1 MKRAG
6 LPICAAFTPRAIV
19 CSAWASGVGFAAAV
33 QFAASIPQYPHSEYE
48 PTPQL
53 VEYDV
58 GENPLRDGVLTE
70 PLRLCDGKFVLPSG
84 PGLGITINQDTL
96 KRYAIA

>member
-1 MKRAG
+1 
-6 LPICAAFTPRAIV
+6 
-19 CSAWASGVGFAAAV
+19 VGFAAAV
-33 QFAASIPQYPHSEYE
+33 QFVASIPQYPHSEYE

-58 GENPLRDGVLTE
+58 GENPLRDGVVTE
-70 PLRLCDGKFVLPSG
+70 KLILRNGKIALPSA

>member
-1 MKRAG
+1 MSSPFYADRS
-6 LPICAAFTPRAIV
+6 L
-19 CSAWASGVGFAAAV
+19 AWASGVGFAAAV

-58 GENPLRDGVLTE
+58 GENPLREGVLME
-70 PLRLCDGKFVLPSG
+70 PFCLRDGKIVLPPG
-84 PGLGITINQDTL
+84 PGLGITVNQDTIQ
-96 KRYAIA
+96 RYAIT